1 MLVNPPPDR
10 CDSCQRVARAGVGT
24 GLAAG
29 DPAAWILLDGPDTL
43 VTLDD
48 GRTSM
53 RRGRGW
59 VCRRCGH
66 TVPVSCELP
75 ARTQ

>member
-10 CDSCQRVARAGVGT
+10 CDSCKRVARAPGVGT

-29 DPAAWILLDGPDTL
+29 DPAAWILLEGPDTL

-53 RRGRGW
+53 RRGKGW

-66 TVPVSCELP
+66 TVPTSRELP
-75 ARTQ
+75 SRM

>member
-1 MLVNPPPDR
+1 MLLNPPPDR
-10 CDSCQRVARAGVGT
+10 CDSCKRVARSGLGT

-29 DPAAWILLDGPDTL
+29 DPAAWVLLDGPDTV

-48 GRTSM
+48 GRTAM

-66 TVPVSCELP
+66 TVPVSREHP
-75 ARTQ
+75 ART

>member
-10 CDSCQRVARAGVGT
+10 CDSCKRVARAGVGT

-43 VTLDD
+43 VTLDE

-75 ARTQ
+75 ARG

>member
-1 MLVNPPPDR
+1 MLVNPPPDTCDR
-10 CDSCQRVARAGVGT
+10 CKRVARAGFGT

-29 DPAAWILLDGPDTL
+29 DTGSWIALEGPDTII
-43 VTLDD
+43 TLDD
-48 GRTSM
+48 GRTTA

-66 TVPVSCELP
+66 TVPLSREFP
-75 ARTQ
+75 R

>member
-10 CDSCQRVARAGVGT
+10 CEGCSRGSRAAPGAAVS
-24 GLAAG
+24 AG
-29 DPAAWILLDGPDTL
+29 DRDAWIALDGPEVSLTL
-43 VTLDD
+43 ESGAVVE
-48 GRTSM
+48 

-66 TVPVSCELP
+66 TVPVSREF
-75 ARTQ
+75 AR

>member
-10 CDSCQRVARAGVGT
+10 CDNCKRTARAGFGT

-29 DPAAWILLDGPDTL
+29 DPAAWIALGGPPTH

-48 GRTSM
+48 GRSVF
-53 RRGRGW
+53 RQGRGW

-66 TVPVSCELP
+66 TVPLSREF
-75 ARTQ
+75 AR

>member
-1 MLVNPPPDR
+1 MLVNAPPSR
-10 CDSCQRVARAGVGT
+10 CEACGRSTHGSLGS

-29 DPAAWILLDGPDTL
+29 DVNAWILLEGPDTE

-48 GRTSM
+48 GRSTP

-59 VCRRCGH
+59 VCRTCGH
-66 TVPVSCELP
+66 TVPLSREFP
-75 ARTQ
+75 R

>member
-1 MLVNPPPDR
+1 MLVNPPPDV
-10 CDSCQRVARAGVGT
+10 CDSCKRVARAGFGT

-29 DPAAWILLDGPDTL
+29 DPAAWIALEGPDTL

-48 GRTSM
+48 GRTAA

-66 TVPVSCELP
+66 TIPVSREF
-75 ARTQ
+75 AR

>member
-10 CDSCQRVARAGVGT
+10 CESCHRVARPEPGAADST
-24 GLAAG
+24 GDG
-29 DPAAWILLDGPDTL
+29 DAWIALEGPQVSLTL
-43 VTLDD
+43 ESGAVVE
-48 GRTSM
+48 

-66 TVPVSCELP
+66 TVPVSREF
-75 ARTQ
+75 AR

>member
-1 MLVNPPPDR
+1 MLVNPPPSR
-10 CDSCQRVARAGVGT
+10 CERCARQTHSSVGS

-29 DPAAWILLDGPDTL
+29 DVTAWILLEGPDAV

-48 GRTSM
+48 GRSAA

-59 VCRRCGH
+59 VCRSCGF
-66 TVPVSCELP
+66 TVPLSREFP
-75 ARTQ
+75 R

>member
-10 CDSCQRVARAGVGT
+10 CDSCGRVRRGTHGT

-29 DPAAWILLDGPDTL
+29 DPAAWVALPGDDVT

-48 GRTSM
+48 GRILQ

-59 VCRRCGH
+59 VCRACGH
-66 TVPVSCELP
+66 TVPLSRELP
-75 ARTQ
+75 R

>member
-10 CDSCQRVARAGVGT
+10 CDSCKRVARAGVGT

-43 VTLDD
+43 VTLD
-48 GRTSM
+48 GGGTVT

-59 VCRRCGH
+59 VCRSCGH
-66 TVPVSCELP
+66 TVPISRELP
-75 ARTQ
+75 R

>member
-10 CDSCQRVARAGVGT
+10 CQSCHRPARAEPGT
-24 GLAAG
+24 ALTPG
-29 DPAAWILLDGPDTL
+29 DRDAWIALEGPEVILTL
-43 VTLDD
+43 EGGAVAV
-48 GRTSM
+48 

-66 TVPVSCELP
+66 TVPVSREF
-75 ARTQ
+75 AR

>member
-10 CDSCQRVARAGVGT
+10 CDGCKRVARAGYGT

-29 DPAAWILLDGPDTL
+29 DPVAWILLEGPS
-43 VTLDD
+43 VEVVLDD
-48 GRTSM
+48 GRRC
-53 RRGRGW
+53 RREGRGW

-66 TVPVSCELP
+66 TVPASREF
-75 ARTQ
+75 AR

>member
-10 CDSCQRVARAGVGT
+10 CDACKRVARAGYGT

-29 DPAAWILLDGPDTL
+29 DPAAWIALEGPHVV

-48 GRTSM
+48 GRQLA
-53 RRGRGW
+53 REGRGW

-66 TVPVSCELP
+66 TVPLSREF
-75 ARTQ
+75 AR

>member
-1 MLVNPPPDR
+1 MLVNPPPDT
-10 CDSCQRVARAGVGT
+10 CDGCKRVARAGYGT

-29 DPAAWILLDGPDTL
+29 DPAAWIALPGPETW

-48 GRTSM
+48 GRSVW

-66 TVPVSCELP
+66 TVPVSREF
-75 ARTQ
+75 AR

>member
-10 CDSCQRVARAGVGT
+10 CDSCKRVARAGVGT

-29 DPAAWILLDGPDTL
+29 DPASWILLDGPDTL

-48 GRTSM
+48 GRTAT

-59 VCRRCGH
+59 VCRNCGH
-66 TVPVSCELP
+66 TVPMSRELP
-75 ARTQ
+75 R